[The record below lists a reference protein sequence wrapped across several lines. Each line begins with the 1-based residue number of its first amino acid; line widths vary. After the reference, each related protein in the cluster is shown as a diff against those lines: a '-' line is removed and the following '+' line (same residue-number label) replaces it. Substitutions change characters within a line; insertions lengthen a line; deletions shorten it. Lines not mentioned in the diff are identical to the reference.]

1 MKYPGNILI
10 STIRCSSMQLT
21 VSELRKIIQNFM
33 KEQFEVEKFRIN
45 SAIPNETNKIWTL
58 LISYN
63 IEISHSVELGDL
75 KLEPRLSLVKSC
87 FVIVDDEKKQVYA
100 WYEA

>member
-1 MKYPGNILI
+1 MH
-10 STIRCSSMQLT
+10 LT
-21 VSELRKIIQNFM
+21 VSELRKIVENFM
-33 KEQFEVEKFRIN
+33 TEQFEVEKFRIN
-45 SAIPNETNKIWTL
+45 SAIPNEANKLWTL

-63 IEISHSVELGDL
+63 MEISQLAEFGDL

-87 FVIVDDEKKQVYA
+87 IVIVDDEKKQVYW

>member
-1 MKYPGNILI
+1 
-10 STIRCSSMQLT
+10 MQLT

-45 SAIPNETNKIWTL
+45 SAIPNETNKTWTL

-63 IEISHSVELGDL
+63 MEISQSVEFHDL
-75 KLEPRLSLVKSC
+75 KLEPKLRLAKSC
-87 FVIVDDEKKQVYA
+87 FVIIDDEKKQVYW